1 MKTLIGN
8 KQFYQK
14 LWHIVIP
21 IVIQQLLIAS
31 VQLVDNIMV
40 GRLGESAISSVAIV
54 NQLNFVVMII
64 TFGLM
69 GGAGIFTAQFF
80 GAKNEEG
87 LKETFRY
94 KILASILISS
104 IAFLIFTILGEVMI
118 KWFASTTQTIQGGVD
133 YLNIVKFGIFPF
145 ILSIA
150 ISGTFREIGITK
162 PLLRISI
169 VALLVNTGLNFILIF
184 GLLGFPALGVVGA
197 AVATVIA
204 RIVEL
209 LLMLVLIYNTKPA
222 FQFSI
227 STLFQI
233 RKMTVKKITLKA
245 LPLTINELFWSV
257 GQAVFL
263 FAYSVRGEMELA
275 AMNVTSAVSQIVFV
289 TFSGIATAVA
299 VMVGNTLGEN
309 KLNEAQDNAKKL
321 IFTAWMA
328 AVFVGIILFIISPLI
343 VSLYDIQAE
352 TALIAKTNLR
362 INSFMIWFYSLNV
375 AIYFTLR
382 SGGDMRSTIMVD
394 AGYMW
399 LVMVPTVLSL
409 AYFTSIPI
417 TWMFFIV
424 QSTEVPKFLF
434 ALWRYNKKHWV
445 QNLALSN

>member
-1 MKTLIGN
+1 MKTFIGN

-14 LWHIVIP
+14 LWQIVIP

-69 GGAGIFTAQFF
+69 GGAGIFTAQFS
-80 GAKNEEG
+80 GAKNVEG

-94 KILASILISS
+94 KILAALFISTL
-104 IAFLIFTILGEVMI
+104 AFLVFTIFGKTMI
-118 KWFASTTQTIQGGVD
+118 QWFASTNQTIQGGVD
-133 YLNIVKFGIFPF
+133 YLNVVRFGIFPF
-145 ILSIA
+145 VLSIA
-150 ISGTFREIGITK
+150 ISSTFRETGITK

-169 VALLVNTGLNFILIF
+169 VALLVNTGLNFVLIF
-184 GLLGFPALGVVGA
+184 GLIGFPALGVVGA
-197 AVATVIA
+197 AIATVIA
-204 RIVEL
+204 RIIEL
-209 LLMLVLIYNTKPA
+209 LLMFVLIYNTKPA
-222 FQFSI
+222 FQFS
-227 STLFQI
+227 LFTIFKI
-233 RKMTVKKITLKA
+233 RPLMVKKITLKA

-263 FAYSVRGEMELA
+263 FAYSVRGEVELA

-309 KLNEAQDNAKKL
+309 KLEEAQDNAKKL
-321 IFTAWMA
+321 IFTAWIA
-328 AVFVGIILFIISPLI
+328 SVIVGIVLFIISPLI
-343 VSLYDIQAE
+343 VGLYDIQAE

-399 LVMVPTVLSL
+399 VVMVPTILSI

-417 TWMFFIV
+417 TWMFLIV
-424 QSTEVPKFLF
+424 QSTEIPKFLF